1 MNGKRIFAMFLV
13 LVLVFALVGCA
24 KTDTEVKAAQ
34 ETTAASGKND
44 PQTTSPQ
51 EPEGNTP
58 IKSSKDT
65 MVIGRTVDIVTM
77 NPYEGGGGD
86 QGWVQELFLESLFV
100 TGQDGLPQPWLCE
113 NVVIADDAM
122 SMTFDIR
129 KGVKFHNGA
138 ELTIDDYLFSLDLFS
153 KSRQKSSLNYVDFEN
168 IKALD
173 DTTVYIPFNE
183 PCGYPLVNMIRIY
196 IFNKEWMIANEG
208 NYSDQMIGT
217 GPYKLVE
224 YVENDSL
231 TTVRFDDYW
240 GQKGYLKNIICRII
254 SEPSVLMIELETG
267 GIDFA
272 MTAPASDIE
281 KALNNPDGKIAA
293 YLSPEFR
300 GSIMWLNCAEGPTT
314 DLRVRQ
320 ALNYAVD
327 KEAFI
332 KGGFEGI
339 GAVLNTYVPRDAPGH
354 DKELNDNPVY
364 EYNPE
369 KAKALLAE
377 AGYPDGITLEA
388 VSYPQMQTCFE
399 HLKNMLKAS
408 NIDINI
414 HIYELAIYGPIVRS
428 TEGWDLFVAQQG
440 MDCEAGPVLSLQTHA
455 NNSAPG
461 VREISHYYEIPEA
474 WEYSELLDKAKVT
487 LDINERMKIYS
498 EAQKIFVD
506 NAFTVPLRSYGDIYL
521 YNSSIKG
528 FYKNGNKSVW
538 SWCYFE

>member
-1 MNGKRIFAMFLV
+1 MNRKRMIAIFLV
-13 LVLVFALVGCA
+13 LVLAFALVGCA
-24 KTDTEVKAAQ
+24 KPETEVKAPQETAGTSDKSASQATSAQ
-34 ETTAASGKND
+34 E
-44 PQTTSPQ
+44 PQ
-51 EPEGNTP
+51 ESAP
-58 IKSSKDT
+58 ITSSRDT
-65 MVIGRTVDIVTM
+65 MIIGRTFDIVTM
-77 NPYEGGGGD
+77 NPYEGAGGD
-86 QGWVQELFLESLFV
+86 QGWIQELFLESLFV
-100 TGQDGLPQPWLCE
+100 TGQDGLPKPWLCT
-113 NVVIADDAM
+113 NVVIADDAK
-122 SMTFDIR
+122 SMTFDIL

-138 ELTIDDYLFSLDLFS
+138 ELKVDDYLYSLELFS

-173 DTTVYIPFNE
+173 DTTVYIPFTE

-196 IFNKEWMIANEG
+196 IFNKEWMIENEG
-208 NYSDQMIGT
+208 NYSEQMIGT

-224 YVENDSL
+224 YIENDSL
-231 TTVRFDDYW
+231 TTERFDDYW
-240 GQKGYLKNIICRII
+240 GQKGYLKNIICRIV

-272 MTAPASDIE
+272 MTAPATDIT
-281 KALNNPDGKIAA
+281 KAINNPGGHIAA
-293 YLSPEFR
+293 YQSPEFR
-300 GSIMWLNCAEGPTT
+300 ASIMWLNCAEGPTT

-327 KEAFI
+327 KEASI

-354 DKELNDNPVY
+354 DKELNDNPIY

-388 VSYPQMQTCFE
+388 VSYSQMQSCFE

-414 HIYELAIYGPIVRS
+414 HIYENAIYSSTVRD
-428 TEGWDLFVAQQG
+428 TKGWDMFICQQG

-461 VREISHYYEIPEA
+461 IREISHYYEIPEA
-474 WEYSELLDKAKVT
+474 WEYSDLLDKAKVT

-498 EAQKIFVD
+498 QAQKIFVE